1 MTALSAECYIYS
13 SELTSVVGICRHLRM
28 AHLTIQRGA
37 LYISTA
43 LDIIPYYV
51 GLNYTCSPTSAWVVL
66 TMNEFRSLT
75 WGVITNLVTVMNV
88 GLQLGD

>member
-1 MTALSAECYIYS
+1 MLHIHS
-13 SELTSVVGICRHLRM
+13 SELTSVVGIFRHLRM

-51 GLNYTCSPTSAWVVL
+51 GLNYTCSSM
-66 TMNEFRSLT
+66 TMWGSLNYERVSFINV
-75 WGVITNLVTVMNV
+75 GRYYNLVTVMNV
-88 GLQLGD
+88 GLQLVD

>member
-1 MTALSAECYIYS
+1 
-13 SELTSVVGICRHLRM
+13 V
-28 AHLTIQRGA
+28 
-37 LYISTA
+37 

-51 GLNYTCSPTSAWVVL
+51 GLNYLGSSMLTWGSL

-88 GLQLGD
+88 GLQLGG